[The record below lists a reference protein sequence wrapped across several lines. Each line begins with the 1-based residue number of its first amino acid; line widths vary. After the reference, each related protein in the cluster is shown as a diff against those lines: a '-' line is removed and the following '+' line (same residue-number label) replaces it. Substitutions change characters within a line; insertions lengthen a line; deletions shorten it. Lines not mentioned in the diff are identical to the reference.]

1 MSQFFASGGQNVR
14 FPAFLI
20 SALLVIVHIKFIF
33 WTNDSYS
40 LGEPN
45 GILNWVTG
53 WGVGEVIGKDR
64 FNMCLLF

>member
-1 MSQFFASGGQNVR
+1 MSQFFASGGQSVR

-20 SALLVIVHIKFIF
+20 SALLVIAHIKFIF

-45 GILNWVTG
+45 GILNWVTERG
-53 WGVGEVIGKDR
+53 DAEVTGQDR
-64 FNMCLLF
+64 FNMCILI